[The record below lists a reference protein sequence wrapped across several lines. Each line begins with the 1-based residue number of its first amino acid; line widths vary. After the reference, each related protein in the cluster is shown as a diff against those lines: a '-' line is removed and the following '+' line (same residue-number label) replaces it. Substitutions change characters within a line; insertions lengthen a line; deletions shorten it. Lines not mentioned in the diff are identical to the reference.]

1 MGVDK
6 QDRIKH
12 RAYQIWESAG
22 RPHGAHEVHWQ
33 QASSEIDA
41 EDAASVKPKAAR
53 APKAAAAPKLAAAT
67 SAPKLATAPKAA
79 VKSAAPKVA
88 AAKPKAKSK
97 I

>member
-6 QDRIKH
+6 QDRIKQ
-12 RAYQIWESAG
+12 RAYEIWESAG

-41 EDAASVKPKAAR
+41 EDATPAKPKAAK
-53 APKAAAAPKLAAAT
+53 APKA
-67 SAPKLATAPKAA
+67 
-79 VKSAAPKVA
+79 AAPKVA
-88 AAKPKAKSK
+88 APAAAKPAAAPKPAIKAAPAPKAAPKPRTKSK